1 MPQLLVSRFEVKVR
15 NSIKL
20 HDKKVFS
27 TFIEISI
34 LYPGTKVKINRL
46 SSMDHLTKYIIL
58 INVIYFYSGQQV
70 RNTALKDFFQTKT
83 KKAIDVY
90 FYTVNIGLFMEER
103 PNYVRTNLEYTYV
116 DS

>member
-1 MPQLLVSRFEVKVR
+1 MPQLLVSRFEVKVG

-46 SSMDHLTKYIIL
+46 SSMDHLIKYIIE
-58 INVIYFYSGQQV
+58 INVIYFFSGQQV
-70 RNTALKDFFQTKT
+70 RNPTSKD
-83 KKAIDVY
+83 
-90 FYTVNIGLFMEER
+90 
-103 PNYVRTNLEYTYV
+103 
-116 DS
+116 

>member
-1 MPQLLVSRFEVKVR
+1 MMHQPLVSRFEVKVR

-46 SSMDHLTKYIIL
+46 SSMDHLIKYIIE
-58 INVIYFYSGQQV
+58 INVIYFFYGQQV
-70 RNTALKDFFQTKT
+70 RNRTSKD
-83 KKAIDVY
+83 
-90 FYTVNIGLFMEER
+90 
-103 PNYVRTNLEYTYV
+103 
-116 DS
+116 

>member
-46 SSMDHLTKYIIL
+46 RSMDYLTKYLIL

-70 RNTALKDFFQTKT
+70 RNTALKDFFQTK
-83 KKAIDVY
+83 KAIDVY
-90 FYTVNIGLFMEER
+90 SYSVNIGLFMEER
-103 PNYVRTNLEYTYV
+103 PNNVRTNLEYTYV